1 MIEILILAM
10 CVLNITLLTTGFIVV
25 FILKTKTNTN
35 TKENEPTKPKELSPE
50 ALRRAE
56 RLKKEVA
63 NMMSYN
69 GDEQEEI
76 HVD

>member
-10 CVLNITLLTTGFIVV
+10 CALNITLLTTGFIAV
-25 FILKTKTNTN
+25 FILKTKTN

-69 GDEQEEI
+69 GEPQEEI
-76 HVD
+76 SDN

>member
-1 MIEILILAM
+1 MVETLILAM
-10 CVLNITLLTTGFIVV
+10 CVLNITLLTAGFIAV
-25 FILKTKTNTN
+25 FIFKTKTH
-35 TKENEPTKPKELSPE
+35 TKETEPTKSKELSPE

-69 GDEQEEI
+69 GEPQDEI
-76 HVD
+76 TDI

>member
-10 CVLNITLLTTGFIVV
+10 CALNIMLLTAGFIAV
-25 FILKTKTNTN
+25 FILKTKTNT
-35 TKENEPTKPKELSPE
+35 KENEPIKPKELSPE

-69 GDEQEEI
+69 GEPQEEI
-76 HVD
+76 SDN